1 LWQVPE
7 NFKGKY
13 QVQLD
18 IALGPFEKKTEE
30 TWFSTI

>member
-7 NFKGKY
+7 DFKGKY

-18 IALGPFEKKTEE
+18 IDLGLFEKKIEE
-30 TWFSTI
+30 IWF